1 MTRKITTPDATRQRC
16 ITTGC
21 DNPRWEH
28 YSYCEGHVQMAQSAA
43 KDTRKARRKAEKLAE
58 ANETNEMMLA
68 AEDDD

>member
-28 YSYCEGHVQMAQSAA
+28 YSYCEGHVQMAQGAA
-43 KDTRKARRKAEKLAE
+43 KDTRKARRKLPA
-58 ANETNEMMLA
+58 
-68 AEDDD
+68 